1 MSDHIL
7 TKKNAETVEM
17 TEKCEIYSVSK
28 KMSNTICCVGDDAM
42 LLCYLEDL
50 IFLRRYGKESI
61 SMRVFGINKP

>member
-42 LLCYLEDL
+42 LLCYLVGVGIEKPSDV
-50 IFLRRYGKESI
+50 GKA
-61 SMRVFGINKP
+61 